1 MNIKIPC
8 GFFYRVSDQFSDIDC
23 IEEAFGTNKTII
35 MIRSHYYMA
44 NRPSAYIF
52 AQTRPLLYPRLPL
65 HLPLYLIYISPSISP
80 SPLIPLSLYI
90 SLRPISLFH
99 ISPYP
104 SSSPSPSPTLSP
116 PIFSSLLYIS
126 LSLSISISMYN
137 ISHSPYEYPNN
148 LPIHHTSPLYSASL

>member
-1 MNIKIPC
+1 MNIKLQC
-8 GFFYRVSDQFSDIDC
+8 GLFYRVSDQFSNIDC

-90 SLRPISLFH
+90 SLHPISLY
-99 ISPYP
+99 IP
-104 SSSPSPSPTLSP
+104 
-116 PIFSSLLYIS
+116 YIS
-126 LSLSISISMYN
+126 LSLFLSISLSYSISTYLLF
-137 ISHSPYEYPNN
+137 SSLY
-148 LPIHHTSPLYSASL
+148 LPLPLHLYLHV